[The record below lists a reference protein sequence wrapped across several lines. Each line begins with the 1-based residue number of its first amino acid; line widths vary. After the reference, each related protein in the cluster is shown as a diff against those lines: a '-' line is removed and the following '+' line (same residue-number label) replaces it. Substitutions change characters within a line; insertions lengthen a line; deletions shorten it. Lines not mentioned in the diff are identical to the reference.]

1 MLGIL
6 PDEAA
11 LVAAEEMVAA
21 NKTVKEAMADE
32 QHIID
37 VEDSDSD
44 NSDGASSDGFPE
56 EEDPEEAAF
65 QEINERDQAIMYQH
79 TVDDAVFEAEEEL
92 LDDPVLCGVCEGGG
106 HTDLLLLCDGQD
118 LQKVGPRQGLKK
130 RKPEQ
135 KCAVACHTFCCSP
148 PLQSSWLTVA
158 GPASSANTAAPP
170 GQGSPFVVPQPTLS
184 TALRCFVS
192 PHRQEVPEGDWFCEA
207 CEALRLEG
215 WQKPT

>member
-44 NSDGASSDGFPE
+44 DSDGASSDGFPE
-56 EEDPEEAAF
+56 EEEDPEEAAF
-65 QEINERDQAIMYQH
+65 QEIDERDQAIMYQH
-79 TVDDAVFEAEEEL
+79 TVDDAVFEAVEEL
-92 LDDPVLCGVCEGGG
+92 ADDDPVLCGVCEGGG

-118 LQKVGPRQGLKK
+118 LQKLGPRQGLKK

-148 PLQSSWLTVA
+148 PLRAA
-158 GPASSANTAAPP
+158 G
-170 GQGSPFVVPQPTLS
+170 
-184 TALRCFVS
+184 
-192 PHRQEVPEGDWFCEA
+192 
-207 CEALRLEG
+207 
-215 WQKPT
+215 

>member
-6 PDEAA
+6 ADEAA

-37 VEDSDSD
+37 VADSDSD
-44 NSDGASSDGFPE
+44 DSDGASSDGFPE
-56 EEDPEEAAF
+56 EEENPEAAAF
-65 QEINERDQAIMYQH
+65 QQIDERDQAIMYQH

-92 LDDPVLCGVCEGGG
+92 LNDPVLCGVCEGGG
-106 HTDLLLLCDGQD
+106 HSDLLLLCDGQD

-170 GQGSPFVVPQPTLS
+170 GQGSPCVVPQPTLG
-184 TALRCFVS
+184 TVLRCFHHTGRRCRRGTGS
-192 PHRQEVPEGDWFCEA
+192 ARRA
-207 CEALRLEG
+207 KR
-215 WQKPT
+215 

>member
-37 VEDSDSD
+37 VDDSDSD
-44 NSDGASSDGFPE
+44 DSDGASSDGFPE
-56 EEDPEEAAF
+56 EEEDPEEAAF
-65 QEINERDQAIMYQH
+65 QEIDERDQAIMYQH

-118 LQKVGPRQGLKK
+118 LQKFRPRRASKSASQSKSA
-130 RKPEQ
+130 RSH
-135 KCAVACHTFCCSP
+135 ATHSAACRHCRA
-148 PLQSSWLTVA
+148 A
-158 GPASSANTAAPP
+158 G
-170 GQGSPFVVPQPTLS
+170 
-184 TALRCFVS
+184 
-192 PHRQEVPEGDWFCEA
+192 
-207 CEALRLEG
+207 
-215 WQKPT
+215 

>member
-6 PDEAA
+6 ADEAA
-11 LVAAEEMVAA
+11 LVAAEEIVAA
-21 NKTVKEAMADE
+21 NKTVKEAMAYE

-118 LQKVGPRQGLKK
+118 LQKFGPRQGLKK

-135 KCAVACHTFCCSP
+135 ICAVACHTFCCSP
-148 PLQSSWLTVA
+148 PL
-158 GPASSANTAAPP
+158 
-170 GQGSPFVVPQPTLS
+170 
-184 TALRCFVS
+184 
-192 PHRQEVPEGDWFCEA
+192 
-207 CEALRLEG
+207 
-215 WQKPT
+215 

>member
-1 MLGIL
+1 MPWVAHIFYGRFSELGSTCDVRFRPQPRGCSAPRSCTGATRPRTRLMLGIL

-37 VEDSDSD
+37 VADSDSD
-44 NSDGASSDGFPE
+44 DSDGASSDGFPE
-56 EEDPEEAAF
+56 EEEGPEEAAF
-65 QEINERDQAIMYQH
+65 QEIDERDQAIMYQH
-79 TVDDAVFEAEEEL
+79 TVDDAVFEAVEEL
-92 LDDPVLCGVCEGGG
+92 ADDDPVLCGVCEGGG

-118 LQKVGPRQGLKK
+118 LQKFGPRQGLKK

-148 PLQSSWLTVA
+148 PL
-158 GPASSANTAAPP
+158 
-170 GQGSPFVVPQPTLS
+170 
-184 TALRCFVS
+184 
-192 PHRQEVPEGDWFCEA
+192 
-207 CEALRLEG
+207 
-215 WQKPT
+215 